1 MSVTSRKIFGFLFS
15 LIMVLNVLMT
25 PLSVSASE
33 GTVTARID
41 GIPDGI
47 IYEGDNIQLKV
58 FISDTLKEYEYQF
71 VEEYEGK
78 ENIVRDYDTDN
89 YFIPELN
96 AAGTYNFFVNIR
108 EKGMEFPLTTE
119 KCTFNVSMKQEISD
133 GSANNGV
140 DKKTGVNNSTFAEN
154 NKSEN
159 NSTQDKVNIVKDA
172 LKAELYSNK
181 STKEYIARDIILNA
195 AHTGGYGTI
204 KYRFRESYNGKTT
217 VVQDYSESAE
227 YRFRTRGE
235 GIHVYYVDAQ
245 DEEGQ
250 TATQSYTMSV
260 VMYPGSRLG
269 VSLQSNK
276 STKEYTARDIILNAA
291 HTGGYGTIK
300 YRFRESYNGKTTVV
314 QDYSESAEYRFR
326 TRGEG
331 IHVYYVDAQDE
342 EGQTATQSY
351 TMSVVMYPG
360 SRLGVSLQSNKS
372 TKEYTARDIILNAA
386 HTGGYGTIKYRFRE
400 SYNGKTTVVQDYSE
414 SAEYRFR
421 TRGEG
426 IHVYYVDAQDE
437 EGQTA
442 TQSYTM
448 SVVMYPGSRLGVS
461 LQSNKSTKEY
471 TARDIILNAA
481 HTGGYG
487 TIKYRFRES
496 YNGKT
501 TVVQDYSESAEYR
514 FRTRGEGIHVY
525 YVDAQ
530 DEEGQTATQSYTM
543 SVVMYPGSRLGVSL
557 QSNKSTKEYTA
568 RDIILNAAHT
578 GGYGTIKYRFRESY
592 NGKTTVVQDYSESA
606 EYRFR
611 TRGEGI
617 HVYYVDAQD
626 EEGQTATQSYTMS
639 VVMYPGSRLGV
650 SLQSNKSTN
659 EYIAR
664 DIILNAAHTG
674 GYGTIK
680 YRFRESYNGKTTVVQ
695 DYSESAEYRF
705 RTSGQGTH
713 IYYVDAQDEE
723 GQFVTQSYTM
733 RVVVHPLMKLTG
745 NVLVDGGTT
754 VYENRKVTI
763 SSQIAGGYGKCK
775 YEFSEVYSGKRT
787 VVQKSSINNS
797 YTFNTHG
804 KGLHTFYVDVV
815 DEEQQKIQ
823 LVQSIEIREYPTII
837 SFFGDSL
844 TNRGDWQTWFPS
856 YIVVNSGIGSNTTK
870 QMRDRIDDVL
880 SVKPNKVFILGGIN
894 DFGRGI
900 SKAETLSNLESIVE
914 QIQFSLPNTQIYVQ
928 SILPTGGAVDNNE
941 IKALNQ
947 LIKNMC
953 IQKGVVYIEL
963 FDSFCNN
970 GSIDSSL
977 YYMDGVHLQDK
988 GYQKWI
994 NILKGYL

>member
-15 LIMVLNVLMT
+15 LIMVLNVLTT

-108 EKGMEFPLTTE
+108 EKGMEFPLITE

-159 NSTQDKVNIVKDA
+159 NSTQDKVNIVKDV

-235 GIHVYYVDAQ
+235 GTHVYYVDAQ

-276 STKEYTARDIILNAA
+276 STKEYT
-291 HTGGYGTIK
+291 
-300 YRFRESYNGKTTVV
+300 
-314 QDYSESAEYRFR
+314 
-326 TRGEG
+326 
-331 IHVYYVDAQDE
+331 
-342 EGQTATQSY
+342 
-351 TMSVVMYPG
+351 
-360 SRLGVSLQSNKS
+360 
-372 TKEYTARDIILNAA
+372 
-386 HTGGYGTIKYRFRE
+386 
-400 SYNGKTTVVQDYSE
+400 
-414 SAEYRFR
+414 
-421 TRGEG
+421 
-426 IHVYYVDAQDE
+426 
-437 EGQTA
+437 
-442 TQSYTM
+442 
-448 SVVMYPGSRLGVS
+448 
-461 LQSNKSTKEY
+461 
-471 TARDIILNAA
+471 
-481 HTGGYG
+481 
-487 TIKYRFRES
+487 
-496 YNGKT
+496 
-501 TVVQDYSESAEYR
+501 
-514 FRTRGEGIHVY
+514 
-525 YVDAQ
+525 
-530 DEEGQTATQSYTM
+530 
-543 SVVMYPGSRLGVSL
+543 
-557 QSNKSTKEYTA
+557 
-568 RDIILNAAHT
+568 
-578 GGYGTIKYRFRESY
+578 
-592 NGKTTVVQDYSESA
+592 
-606 EYRFR
+606 
-611 TRGEGI
+611 
-617 HVYYVDAQD
+617 
-626 EEGQTATQSYTMS
+626 
-639 VVMYPGSRLGV
+639 
-650 SLQSNKSTN
+650 
-659 EYIAR
+659 AR

-870 QMRDRIDDVL
+870 QMRDRINDVL

>member
-1 MSVTSRKIFGFLFS
+1 M
-15 LIMVLNVLMT
+15 
-25 PLSVSASE
+25 
-33 GTVTARID
+33 
-41 GIPDGI
+41 
-47 IYEGDNIQLKV
+47 
-58 FISDTLKEYEYQF
+58 
-71 VEEYEGK
+71 
-78 ENIVRDYDTDN
+78 
-89 YFIPELN
+89 
-96 AAGTYNFFVNIR
+96 
-108 EKGMEFPLTTE
+108 
-119 KCTFNVSMKQEISD
+119 
-133 GSANNGV
+133 
-140 DKKTGVNNSTFAEN
+140 
-154 NKSEN
+154 
-159 NSTQDKVNIVKDA
+159 
-172 LKAELYSNK
+172 
-181 STKEYIARDIILNA
+181 
-195 AHTGGYGTI
+195 
-204 KYRFRESYNGKTT
+204 
-217 VVQDYSESAE
+217 VQDYSESAE

-276 STKEYTARDIILNAA
+276 STKEYT
-291 HTGGYGTIK
+291 
-300 YRFRESYNGKTTVV
+300 
-314 QDYSESAEYRFR
+314 
-326 TRGEG
+326 
-331 IHVYYVDAQDE
+331 
-342 EGQTATQSY
+342 
-351 TMSVVMYPG
+351 
-360 SRLGVSLQSNKS
+360 
-372 TKEYTARDIILNAA
+372 
-386 HTGGYGTIKYRFRE
+386 
-400 SYNGKTTVVQDYSE
+400 
-414 SAEYRFR
+414 
-421 TRGEG
+421 
-426 IHVYYVDAQDE
+426 
-437 EGQTA
+437 
-442 TQSYTM
+442 
-448 SVVMYPGSRLGVS
+448 
-461 LQSNKSTKEY
+461 
-471 TARDIILNAA
+471 
-481 HTGGYG
+481 
-487 TIKYRFRES
+487 
-496 YNGKT
+496 
-501 TVVQDYSESAEYR
+501 
-514 FRTRGEGIHVY
+514 
-525 YVDAQ
+525 
-530 DEEGQTATQSYTM
+530 
-543 SVVMYPGSRLGVSL
+543 
-557 QSNKSTKEYTA
+557 
-568 RDIILNAAHT
+568 
-578 GGYGTIKYRFRESY
+578 
-592 NGKTTVVQDYSESA
+592 
-606 EYRFR
+606 
-611 TRGEGI
+611 
-617 HVYYVDAQD
+617 
-626 EEGQTATQSYTMS
+626 
-639 VVMYPGSRLGV
+639 
-650 SLQSNKSTN
+650 
-659 EYIAR
+659 AR

>member
-108 EKGMEFPLTTE
+108 EKGMEFPLITE

-159 NSTQDKVNIVKDA
+159 NSTQDKVNIVKDV

-276 STKEYTARDIILNAA
+276 STNEYI
-291 HTGGYGTIK
+291 
-300 YRFRESYNGKTTVV
+300 
-314 QDYSESAEYRFR
+314 
-326 TRGEG
+326 
-331 IHVYYVDAQDE
+331 
-342 EGQTATQSY
+342 
-351 TMSVVMYPG
+351 
-360 SRLGVSLQSNKS
+360 
-372 TKEYTARDIILNAA
+372 
-386 HTGGYGTIKYRFRE
+386 
-400 SYNGKTTVVQDYSE
+400 
-414 SAEYRFR
+414 
-421 TRGEG
+421 
-426 IHVYYVDAQDE
+426 
-437 EGQTA
+437 
-442 TQSYTM
+442 
-448 SVVMYPGSRLGVS
+448 
-461 LQSNKSTKEY
+461 
-471 TARDIILNAA
+471 
-481 HTGGYG
+481 
-487 TIKYRFRES
+487 
-496 YNGKT
+496 
-501 TVVQDYSESAEYR
+501 
-514 FRTRGEGIHVY
+514 
-525 YVDAQ
+525 
-530 DEEGQTATQSYTM
+530 
-543 SVVMYPGSRLGVSL
+543 
-557 QSNKSTKEYTA
+557 A

-870 QMRDRIDDVL
+870 QMRDRINDVL

>member
-15 LIMVLNVLMT
+15 LIMVLNVLTT

-108 EKGMEFPLTTE
+108 EKGMEFPLITE

-159 NSTQDKVNIVKDA
+159 NSTQDKVNIVKDV

-235 GIHVYYVDAQ
+235 G
-245 DEEGQ
+245 
-250 TATQSYTMSV
+250 T
-260 VMYPGSRLG
+260 
-269 VSLQSNK
+269 
-276 STKEYTARDIILNAA
+276 
-291 HTGGYGTIK
+291 
-300 YRFRESYNGKTTVV
+300 
-314 QDYSESAEYRFR
+314 
-326 TRGEG
+326 
-331 IHVYYVDAQDE
+331 
-342 EGQTATQSY
+342 
-351 TMSVVMYPG
+351 
-360 SRLGVSLQSNKS
+360 
-372 TKEYTARDIILNAA
+372 
-386 HTGGYGTIKYRFRE
+386 
-400 SYNGKTTVVQDYSE
+400 
-414 SAEYRFR
+414 
-421 TRGEG
+421 
-426 IHVYYVDAQDE
+426 
-437 EGQTA
+437 
-442 TQSYTM
+442 
-448 SVVMYPGSRLGVS
+448 
-461 LQSNKSTKEY
+461 
-471 TARDIILNAA
+471 
-481 HTGGYG
+481 
-487 TIKYRFRES
+487 
-496 YNGKT
+496 
-501 TVVQDYSESAEYR
+501 
-514 FRTRGEGIHVY
+514 
-525 YVDAQ
+525 
-530 DEEGQTATQSYTM
+530 
-543 SVVMYPGSRLGVSL
+543 
-557 QSNKSTKEYTA
+557 
-568 RDIILNAAHT
+568 
-578 GGYGTIKYRFRESY
+578 
-592 NGKTTVVQDYSESA
+592 
-606 EYRFR
+606 
-611 TRGEGI
+611 

-659 EYIAR
+659 EYMAR

-870 QMRDRIDDVL
+870 QMRDRINDVL